1 MLWNDLQ
8 KSSELKQK
16 RPLKGRVA
24 VQLADLNAEK
34 NTSTG
39 FWTQTT
45 SWLGT
50 ILNTGELVCIKEQQ
64 TWPNHNI
71 WQQQATNHVG
81 IDLLLVAS
89 YFLWRIL
96 CSLGRT
102 RERACY
108 HKRVRNTNIMT
119 TKDGNK
125 QRTMGSIRLCTNLW
139 IVAICVLGG
148 GDRAMLF
155 ICTSRWSTKL
165 CSVQNNVGNS

>member
-64 TWPNHNI
+64 T
-71 WQQQATNHVG
+71 
-81 IDLLLVAS
+81 
-89 YFLWRIL
+89 
-96 CSLGRT
+96 
-102 RERACY
+102 
-108 HKRVRNTNIMT
+108 
-119 TKDGNK
+119 
-125 QRTMGSIRLCTNLW
+125 
-139 IVAICVLGG
+139 
-148 GDRAMLF
+148 
-155 ICTSRWSTKL
+155 
-165 CSVQNNVGNS
+165 